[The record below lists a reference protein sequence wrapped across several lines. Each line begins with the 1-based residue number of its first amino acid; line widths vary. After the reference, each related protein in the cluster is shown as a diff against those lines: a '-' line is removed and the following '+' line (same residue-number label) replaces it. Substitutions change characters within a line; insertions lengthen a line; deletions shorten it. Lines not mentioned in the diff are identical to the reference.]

1 MLAVGRVSRPEELAK
16 RLAEISGMPLP
27 SAAEA
32 VAFAAGPELS
42 GAVDMEK
49 PVDFAVAMTLA
60 GRMPRPT
67 FALSL
72 PLHSIDEAKSKLG
85 KFKLSPADNGATRV
99 EGLLPPEESGDAPQ
113 TCLIA
118 PAVGATPARL
128 VCGEVA
134 GVEALTPYL
143 TRTFPRETTTSN
155 VHLELRTGANR
166 ETIESL
172 RRLLPNMA
180 STSVGGRNHP
190 ALNDLVMGVVG
201 DATDFATDSE
211 VVVLDIDVKSE
222 GVHGTVR
229 VPFKTTTSTASKVAL
244 GQGLPKS
251 APASIARLPEG
262 TVGSIWSTGSPP
274 QLFDHFQATAKRAFL
289 EAASHESNLTDK
301 EREQLGSLGFDKWM
315 PLVDG
320 AWSYGFGFDADSIAK
335 AQEDV
340 KKADDKTRR
349 EKSDSLERA
358 MLGFHLVHLAKPYSQ
373 LQSAAKDLGTTL
385 DSMFTKEFAG
395 KKSGWKTSWK
405 PGPAG
410 KGLPAGSLHY
420 VMTREHVSSD
430 PKEPKRP
437 KATCHAFFT
446 KDGEGSAIGLGCD
459 DKVLSQKLAASLEPA
474 KGAKASPGAPSPQ
487 AAVPP
492 AAGHRGG
499 SLGPRALAW
508 ITAVGSHGRRP
519 LGAATPSGTALPMTY
534 VLHGEGPSANAPG
547 GTAVLD
553 FDAPKGIVT
562 AFVGSAISR
571 R

>member
-1 MLAVGRVSRPEELAK
+1 MLAVGRVSRPEELSK
-16 RLAEISGMPLP
+16 RLAALSGMPIP

-49 PVDFAVAMTLA
+49 PVDFAVVMTLA
-60 GRMPRPT
+60 GRLPRPT
-67 FALSL
+67 FALSV
-72 PLHSIDEAKSKLG
+72 PLRSVDEAKAKLG

-118 PAVGATPARL
+118 PAVGATSARL

-143 TRTFPRETTTSN
+143 TRTFPRETVASD

-166 ETIESL
+166 ETIEAL

-180 STSVGGRNHP
+180 SASIGGRRHP
-190 ALNDLVMGVVG
+190 ALNDLVTNIVG

-211 VVVLDIDVKSE
+211 AVVLDVDVKAE

-229 VPFKTTTSTASKVAL
+229 VPFKTTTSTAAKVAL
-244 GQGLPKS
+244 GQGLAKG
-251 APASIARLPEG
+251 APASVARLPEG
-262 TVGSIWSTGSPP
+262 TVGSFWSTGSPP
-274 QLFDHFQATAKRAFL
+274 QLFDHFQSTAKRAFL
-289 EAASHESNLTDK
+289 EAASEESKLTDK

-315 PLVDG
+315 PLIDG

-349 EKSDSLERA
+349 EKSDTLERA
-358 MLGFHLVHLAKPYSQ
+358 LLGFHLVHLAKPYPQ

-385 DSMFTKEFAG
+385 DAMFTKEFAG

-420 VMTREHVSSD
+420 VMTREYLSKD
-430 PKEPKRP
+430 AKEPKRP

-474 KGAKASPGAPSPQ
+474 KGAKAPTTTSPAPSAP
-487 AAVPP
+487 AVS
-492 AAGHRGG
+492 GHRGG
-499 SLGPRALAW
+499 SLSPSALAW
-508 ITAVGSHGRRP
+508 IAAFESHGRRP
-519 LGAATPSGTALPMTY
+519 LSGSPAGAGLPMTY

-553 FDAPKGIVT
+553 FDAPKSIVNAVVST
-562 AFVGSAISR
+562 AVGR